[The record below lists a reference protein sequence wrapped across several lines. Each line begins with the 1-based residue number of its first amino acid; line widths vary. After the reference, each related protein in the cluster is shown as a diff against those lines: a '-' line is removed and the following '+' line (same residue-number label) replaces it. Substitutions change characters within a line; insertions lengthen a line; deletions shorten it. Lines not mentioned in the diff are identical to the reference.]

1 MAYDLEEQEQIAKLK
16 TWWDEHGKLVI
27 LVAVAA
33 LLTIAA
39 VRGWHYYRQSQ
50 ALAAVVLY
58 DQMEEAVHAGDHK
71 KVRDIAAQI
80 TDKYGTTPYATMAAL
95 SSARAAFTGGDLE
108 AARTQLQWVLD
119 RGREDE
125 IKDVARLRLAGVLL
139 DEKKHDEA
147 LKLLEV
153 KPADSL
159 AGLYAD
165 LKGDILVTQGKIPE
179 ARGAYQ
185 AALDQSER
193 GSTYRATIQ
202 LKLDALGEAPV
213 AKQ

>member
-1 MAYDLEEQEQIAKLK
+1 
-16 TWWDEHGKLVI
+16 
-27 LVAVAA
+27 
-33 LLTIAA
+33 
-39 VRGWHYYRQSQ
+39 
-50 ALAAVVLY
+50 VVLY